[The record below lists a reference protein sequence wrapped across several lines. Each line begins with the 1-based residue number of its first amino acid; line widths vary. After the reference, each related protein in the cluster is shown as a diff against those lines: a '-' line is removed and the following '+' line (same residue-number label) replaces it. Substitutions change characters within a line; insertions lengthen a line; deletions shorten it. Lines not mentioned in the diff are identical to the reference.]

1 MTTAGELEAAVRES
15 ATECRGIQAR
25 HRLLADQLEE
35 EHAEAR
41 DRLDAHDRERAAA
54 ARAGDSGP
62 LAEELQRRLDRGE
75 TTLAGIVGGEDQH
88 PSADRARAEWSATLD
103 GWLDDPGFPRLRDPD
118 VTDPLVP
125 PERAGR

>member
-1 MTTAGELEAAVRES
+1 MTAAEELEAAVRES

-25 HRLLADQLEE
+25 HRLLADQLEQ

-41 DRLDAHDRERAAA
+41 DQLEARDRERAAA
-54 ARAGDSGP
+54 ARAGGHGP
-62 LAEELQRRLDRGE
+62 LAAELQRRLDRGE

-103 GWLDDPGFPRLRDPD
+103 GWLDDPGFPRLRDRVETLRD
-118 VTDPLVP
+118 
-125 PERAGR
+125 ER